1 MPIGGRWFSLEVVEL
16 LGAFLRG
23 RDPKG
28 FLLVVVEVGGVP
40 GTLALRDKGSFNL
53 LLVDG
58 NPLSLREPLV
68 VLDVRHAVLEV
79 AVPFRQINL

>member
-53 LLVDG
+53 KKITTYNAYECLVRLG
-58 NPLSLREPLV
+58 NAL
-68 VLDVRHAVLEV
+68 
-79 AVPFRQINL
+79 